1 MALFKKTEPVVD
13 TQPPREILQEKIESL
28 STEMH
33 EFKENTE
40 KQIKEICSALNI
52 LDGDVMDLKE
62 DQKAAK
68 KAPCSKELENIKQTL
83 ESLKLMG
90 RLCIQNKEEIE
101 VLTEQI
107 TAHKNEPKKIH
118 SPVKMLN

>member
-52 LDGDVMDLKE
+52 LDEDVLDIKEDLKAA
-62 DQKAAK
+62 QKKQCASSELKEIK
-68 KAPCSKELENIKQTL
+68 KSL

-90 RLCIQNKEEIE
+90 RL
-101 VLTEQI
+101 
-107 TAHKNEPKKIH
+107 
-118 SPVKMLN
+118 

>member
-1 MALFKKTEPVVD
+1 MSLFKKKEPVVD

-28 STEMH
+28 STEIQ

-40 KQIKEICSALNI
+40 KQIKEICSALNL
-52 LDGDVMDLKE
+52 LDGDVLDIKE
-62 DQKAAK
+62 DQKATQK
-68 KAPCSKELENIKQTL
+68 KPHSKELENIKQTL
-83 ESLKLMG
+83 ESLKIMG

-101 VLTEQI
+101 VLTEQM
-107 TAHKNEPKKIH
+107 TAHKTEPKKIH